1 MKKRYSL
8 QGKDIFDVK
17 DNDDLVRQIRY
28 RSIMFGNQSVEAYR
42 KGFAKR
48 HFQTTGQKIDPSSND
63 TFVRDLIKFKEIKEV
78 KPKKSSKTI
87 GAVSKAKFKKGDKV
101 KYLGKPA
108 VIKAVVEGTNGKTE
122 YHVSYKSGTKS
133 VTANFIPE
141 STITK

>member
-17 DNDDLVRQIRY
+17 DNNDLVRQIRY
-28 RSIMFGNQSVEAYR
+28 RSIMFGNQSEAEYR

-48 HFQTTGQKIDPSSND
+48 HLQTTGQKIDPSSND

-87 GAVSKAKFKKGDKV
+87 GAVSRTKFKKGDKV

-108 VIKAVVEGTNGKTE
+108 VIKGVVERPGSKTE

-133 VTANFIPE
+133 VTANFQPE